1 VRYDASSTSAFPRD
15 ADHQRRPPEAETGC
29 GCYHPSTPPGHPG
42 DTHPSQ
48 GPQLPSIPSSFRCQA
63 RSAPRITGAMEADT
77 VSPLSK
83 CRRIP
88 NPRSPELLQLTC
100 SSPGRPL
107 SCPLTDTVGR
117 RSAEHPGSRI
127 LRWHCSN
134 GSRQRTRPHPERPS
148 GVRHVAKVV
157 ACSCQVPA
165 YANCQPGHAI
175 LQRRTQPLHHPIS
188 GRLLSPNRDA
198 CSLARPI

>member
-1 VRYDASSTSAFPRD
+1 MHRERVRSFEMRIKNADLHQPKLDANATTLRLLPDTPAI
-15 ADHQRRPPEAETGC
+15 
-29 GCYHPSTPPGHPG
+29 HPSR
-42 DTHPSQ
+42 
-48 GPQLPSIPSSFRCQA
+48 GPQLLPSIPIFMVKLALRCGPVSSLSRCRQ
-63 RSAPRITGAMEADT
+63 
-77 VSPLSK
+77 
-83 CRRIP
+83 IP
-88 NPRSPELLQLTC
+88 NPRSPELLQPTC
-100 SSPGRPL
+100 SSPRRSLP
-107 SCPLTDTVGR
+107 SPLTDAVGR
-117 RSAEHPGSRI
+117 RSPEHPGHRI
-127 LRWHCSN
+127 LGWLCSN

-188 GRLLSPNRDA
+188 GRLLPPNRDA